1 MDKKDKNP
9 HAGHRERLRSRFIA
23 SGLDGFSE
31 HEVLELLLCYAIPR
45 RDVNDMAH
53 ALLGRFGSL
62 AGVLDAPA
70 RELMSVEGIGEQA
83 AVLIKLIPQLTRKYQ
98 LSGISCAGRPL
109 LDSAEKAGELLIAH
123 FQSMTEETALMLCLD
138 RRCRLI
144 SMHTI
149 GSGSE
154 FCAVVSVKK
163 AVELAVAEK
172 AYGVILAH
180 NHPNGV
186 PLPSAEDTHATRR
199 IGAAMKAVGIE
210 LSDHI
215 IVTGNEFSSMNECGH
230 MNRG

>member
-1 MDKKDKNP
+1 MDKLEKNP
-9 HAGHRERLRSRFIA
+9 HAGHRERLRARFLS

-53 ALLGRFGSL
+53 ALIERFGSL
-62 AGVLDAPA
+62 AGVLDASA
-70 RELMSVEGIGEQA
+70 GELMSVGGIGEQA

-98 LSGISCAGRPL
+98 LSGLGDAGKPL
-109 LDSAEKAGELLIAH
+109 LDTVDKAGELLIAQ
-123 FQSMTEETALMLCLD
+123 FQSMTEETVLMLCLD

-154 FCAVVSVKK
+154 YLALVSVKTL
-163 AVELAVAEK
+163 VELAVSRK
-172 AYGVILAH
+172 AHSVLLAH
-180 NHPNGV
+180 NHPKGV
-186 PLPSAEDTHATRR
+186 PLPSTEDTHATRR
-199 IGAAMKAVGIE
+199 IAEALKAVGIA

-215 IVTGNEFSSMNECGH
+215 IVTGNEFSSMNECGY
-230 MNRG
+230 MN